1 MNKNTKIII
10 GVMVVLLPL
19 VVFLGILNFQQAQE
33 RLTYHIYGSFRVI
46 SGDSDIRV
54 TLDDM
59 INMELVTF
67 ESNHRRAEGNF
78 TGVRLTEILEFT
90 ELDYSSSSS
99 VVFFSYD
106 GFSTAISIADAQ
118 ADGTFIIFEQDG
130 LSLAENPDVDGNSR
144 LWEEAPFRLVL
155 LDDMFPQRWAR
166 YVIEIVLQQE
176 EV

>member
-10 GVMVVLLPL
+10 IVVSVLLSLMVV
-19 VVFLGILNFQQAQE
+19 LGILNFQQSQE
-33 RLTYHIYGSFRVI
+33 RLTYHVYGSFRVI
-46 SGDSDIRV
+46 SGDNDVRV
-54 TLDDM
+54 TLNDM

-90 ELDYSSSSS
+90 ELDYSSVAS

-106 GFSTAISIADAQ
+106 GFSTSISLADAQ

-144 LWEEAPFRLVL
+144 LWGEAPFRLVL
-155 LDDMFPQRWAR
+155 LDDIFPQRWAR
-166 YVIEIVLQQE
+166 YLIEIVLQE
-176 EV
+176 EI